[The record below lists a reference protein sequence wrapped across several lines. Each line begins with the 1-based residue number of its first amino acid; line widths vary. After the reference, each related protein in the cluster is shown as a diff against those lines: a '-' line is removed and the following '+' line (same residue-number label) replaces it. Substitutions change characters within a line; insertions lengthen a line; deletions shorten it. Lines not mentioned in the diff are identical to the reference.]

1 MIEVVFSVRPQNLPG
16 LNRLA
21 SQLNTMKANG
31 NISEWH
37 LGRWTDNTKMQ
48 HGILFD
54 SEEDAMAAKVE
65 AT

>member
-21 SQLNTMKANG
+21 TELNTMKTNG
-31 NISEWH
+31 NISAWH
-37 LGRWTDNTKMQ
+37 LGHWTDNTKTQ

-54 SEEDAMAAKVE
+54 SEEDAMAAKAK